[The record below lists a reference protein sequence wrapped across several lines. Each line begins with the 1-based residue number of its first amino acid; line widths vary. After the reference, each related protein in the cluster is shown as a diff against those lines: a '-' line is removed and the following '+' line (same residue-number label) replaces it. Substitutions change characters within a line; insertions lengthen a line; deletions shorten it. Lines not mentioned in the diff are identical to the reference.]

1 MWQRIT
7 EADMTATIQT
17 KDERP
22 VLHLATDVLV
32 VRENIS
38 PRAIDGATVRE
49 QLNRDGARLD

>member
-1 MWQRIT
+1 
-7 EADMTATIQT
+7 MTATIQT

-22 VLHLATDVLV
+22 VLHLETDVLV